1 MRLCVSAVENHF
13 VFLNTFFLMPE
24 ISRKKL
30 AFFLISST
38 LFITFVFYGYQIL
51 YTPNI
56 LVDRD
61 DKLFIVRSGYTFR
74 NVQKDLADG
83 GYVNDLV
90 SFSFLAR
97 LMNFDKGIRPGRYF
111 LRRNMTNIAAI
122 KALGSGGQEP
132 VNVTFTSVRLRRDL
146 AEKITKNIGF
156 SPREFDEALDAFV
169 ATNQEGFTKDNIL
182 TLFIPN
188 TYQVYFNINPEDF
201 IGRMEQEYQKFW
213 NDERKA
219 QAKEIGLT
227 PIEVSILASIVQ
239 AETAKQDEAPVVAG
253 LYINRLKKGIALQA
267 DPTLKFALGDFT
279 IKRVLNEHKE
289 VNSPY
294 NTYKYAGLPPGPI
307 NIPGIAMID
316 AVLHYQKHRYFYMCA
331 KEDFSGYHNFA
342 NSLEEHNV
350 NARRYQRALSIEM
363 RKAALKKN

>member
-1 MRLCVSAVENHF
+1 MAEL
-13 VFLNTFFLMPE
+13 
-24 ISRKKL
+24 SRKRL

-61 DKLFIVRSGYTFR
+61 DKLFIIRSDYTFR
-74 NVQKDLADG
+74 SVQQDLANG

-97 LMNFDKGIRPGRYF
+97 LMNYDKDVRPGRYY
-111 LRRNMTNIAAI
+111 LHRNMTNIEAI
-122 KALGSGGQEP
+122 KALRTGNQEP

-146 AEKITKNIGF
+146 AEKITKNIGLR
-156 SPREFDEALDAFV
+156 PVEFEEALDAFI
-169 ATNQEGFTKDNIL
+169 ATNHEGFTKDNIL

-188 TYQVYFNINPEDF
+188 TYQVYFNINPEDLV
-201 IGRMEQEYQKFW
+201 GRMDQEYEKFW
-213 NDERKA
+213 NDTRKA
-219 QAKEIGLT
+219 EAREMGLT

-239 AETAKQDEAPVVAG
+239 AETVKKDEAPVVAG

-267 DPTLKFALGDFT
+267 DPTLIFALGDFT
-279 IKRVLNEHKE
+279 IKRVLHEHKD
-289 VNSPY
+289 VDSPY
-294 NTYKYAGLPPGPI
+294 NTYKYPGLPPGPI
-307 NIPGIAMID
+307 NVPEIAMID
-316 AVLHYQKHRYFYMCA
+316 AVLHYEKHRYYYMCA

-342 NSLEEHNV
+342 NSLDEHNQ
-350 NARRYQRALSIEM
+350 NARRYQRALSVEM
-363 RKAALKKN
+363 TKALNKN